1 MQIVSLQL
9 SFNGIGSIVSSI
21 DDQPKNSW
29 NMRLHMLFVGLL
41 YLLPRLA
48 TANHI
53 PDFKQQIFIET
64 WANLAVDQMRQ
75 HGIPASITLAQAIV
89 ESGWGDGYVAR
100 LGNNYFCIKGNNG
113 WTGPVVKA
121 KDDDADS
128 SSFRQYLSIEE
139 SFADHAKFLRE
150 NRRYKALFDLNA
162 YDYKGWAHGLK
173 ASGYATKP
181 DYAEYLIAT
190 IEKYGL
196 YSYDYAVPVEQ
207 IRLLDIP
214 FEEAEEDAEPMD
226 APSLEP
232 QGKPIQEKMDG
243 AASAPAEYLL
253 TVPGYRLGPAAAA
266 AKPTVAPSPAVKM
279 PLMMPEAIPKFERR

>member
-1 MQIVSLQL
+1 
-9 SFNGIGSIVSSI
+9 
-21 DDQPKNSW
+21 
-29 NMRLHMLFVGLL
+29 MRLLHIITVGLL
-41 YLLPRLA
+41 YLGPRLA
-48 TANHI
+48 TANHS

-121 KDDDADS
+121 KDDEADS
-128 SSFRQYLSIEE
+128 SSFRQYLNIEE

-150 NRRYKALFDLNA
+150 NRRYKALFDLNV

-196 YSYDYAVPVEQ
+196 YSYDYAVPMEQ
-207 IRLLDIP
+207 IKSLDLP
-214 FEEAEEDAEPMD
+214 FEEAEESAPPMD
-226 APSLEP
+226 APLFEP
-232 QGKPIQEKMDG
+232 EMEEVHQQMEE
-243 AASAPAEYLL
+243 ATSAPAEQLL
-253 TVPGYRLGPAAAA
+253 TVPGYRLSPAAAS
-266 AKPTVAPSPAVKM
+266 AKPTEPSGPAVKM
-279 PLMMPEAIPKFERR
+279 PLMMPEAMPKFERR